1 MKIYFIATTS
11 LYYETILRQMQY
23 INGISLLKQKINDL
37 NIENY
42 KIIIVENNSFR
53 ETILNSL
60 NCEVFYTNNNFL
72 RTNNRGYKE
81 LKDVHDC
88 INYYNINDEDF
99 IVKITGRYFLN
110 DDSEF
115 MNEIKN
121 INNTNFDC
129 IIKYGSYSNPV
140 NYKMNDCITGLIGMK
155 CHYVKQIKYPN
166 ESECVEW
173 KWAEVTNLIDDSK
186 ICMVDKLGI
195 YICPGSNN
203 YFLV

>member
-11 LYYETILRQMQY
+11 IYDETKLRKMQY

-60 NCEVFYTNNNFL
+60 DCEVFYTNNNFL

-155 CHYVKQIKYPN
+155 CCYVKQIKYPN
-166 ESECVEW
+166 ESECIEW